1 MNSSST
7 EFFACPCCGEKTLF
21 ELGVYEICPICLW
34 EDDPTQSTDP
44 EYKGGA
50 NDCSLVDAREKWL
63 LRKNSP

>member
-7 EFFACPCCGEKTLF
+7 TFFACPCCGEETLS

-34 EDDPTQSTDP
+34 EDDPTQSMDP

-50 NDCSLVDAREKWL
+50 NDWRLVEARRQWL
-63 LRKNSP
+63 LRKNSR